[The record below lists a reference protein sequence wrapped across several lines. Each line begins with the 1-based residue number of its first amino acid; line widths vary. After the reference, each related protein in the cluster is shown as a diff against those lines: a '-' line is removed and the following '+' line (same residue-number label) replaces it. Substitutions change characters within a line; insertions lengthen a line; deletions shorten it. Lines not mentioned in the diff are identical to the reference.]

1 MNPKIKKLP
10 EILMKRIAA
19 GEVVER
25 PASVVKEL
33 LENALDAGATAVRL
47 WIADGGMEL
56 IRVAD
61 DGEGMTE
68 QDAGLCC
75 ERHATSKIT
84 SPEDLEAIQTFGFR
98 GEALASIGSVARM
111 EIVTRTE
118 EDPEATRIHIE
129 DGRVTSVEKTAG
141 TRGTLVSV
149 RNLFYNVP
157 ARKKFQ
163 KSPGNEFRHCV
174 LAFKRMALS
183 HPAVR
188 FTLFVQ
194 DEKTM
199 DLAPGTE
206 EERVRSLLGDARSH
220 HLVSFNRESGTL
232 KCRGFVS
239 RPGEARRTRDDQ
251 YLFVN
256 RRYIQSRNLMHAVL
270 SAYGPRLDK
279 SEYPFY
285 VLFLETDPRDVDV
298 NVHPTK
304 IEVRFSDERFIH
316 DLVYRGIRDA
326 LKSPP
331 AVPQLFLVPGGKRL
345 NVPPPVSRNEPP
357 DGQLSLEVQRPL
369 FNIDTTIYPAAEPTA
384 PVFWQV
390 HNRYI
395 LSQIK
400 SGLTL
405 IDQHAA
411 HERILF
417 EKALAARKGPAH
429 SQQMLF
435 PQTVRVEP
443 EDFAVLTEILPY
455 LERIG
460 FSVKDFGNGA
470 LVIEAVPV
478 DVKTGMERE
487 LLQDI
492 LDEYKETRKEFSD
505 IWESVAAAYACRSAI
520 KSGDKLTLMEMAS
533 LVDQLF
539 AADEPYFCP
548 HGRPVVV
555 TVNLEELDRRF
566 GR

>member
-25 PASVVKEL
+25 PASAAKEL
-33 LENALDAGATAVRL
+33 LENALDAGASHVRM
-47 WIADGGMEL
+47 WIQDGGMEL
-56 IRVAD
+56 IQVAD
-61 DGEGMTE
+61 DGEGMSE
-68 QDAGLCC
+68 QDAMLCS
-75 ERHATSKIT
+75 ERHATSKIAL
-84 SPEDLEAIQTFGFR
+84 PEDLDAIRTFGFR
-98 GEALASIGSVARM
+98 GEALASIGSVSRM
-111 EIVTRTE
+111 EIVTKT
-118 EDPEATRIHIE
+118 DSDAEATRIRIE
-129 DGRVTSVEKTAG
+129 DGRVSSIEKTAG

-163 KSPGNEFRHCV
+163 KSPGHELRHCV
-174 LAFKRMALS
+174 LVFKRMALS
-183 HPAVR
+183 HPGIR

-199 DLAPGTE
+199 DLPPGTE
-206 EERVRSLLGDARSH
+206 EERVRSLLGDAKSH
-220 HLVSFNRESGTL
+220 HLVGFDRESGTL
-232 KCRGFVS
+232 RMRGFVS

-285 VLFLETDPRDVDV
+285 VLFLEIDPRYVDV

-316 DLVYRGIRDA
+316 DMLYHSIRDA

-331 AVPQLFLVPGGKRL
+331 AVPQLFLVPGGKRPSS
-345 NVPPPVSRNEPP
+345 PPAARGGQQ

-369 FNIDTTIYPAAEPTA
+369 FNIDTTIFPAAEPTA
-384 PVFWQV
+384 PVFWQI

-435 PQTVRVEP
+435 PQTVKLET
-443 EDFAVLTEILPY
+443 EDFVVMTEILPY

-460 FSVKDFGNGA
+460 FAVKDFGNGT

-478 DVKTGMERE
+478 DMKTGVERE

-492 LDEYKETRKEFSD
+492 LDEFKETRKEFSD

-555 TVNLEELDRRF
+555 TVTLEELDKRF